1 MLVSQTRKDVRQDVL
16 GKLHRRAE
24 DLKPMME
31 EIQLKATGVAKS
43 GGQRGPGTVK
53 SDKKLTEFEPF
64 NLTAVKPR
72 TLLSEVPNCNKNYC
86 RVALV

>member
-1 MLVSQTRKDVRQDVL
+1 MLVRIVALEDVL

-24 DLKPMME
+24 DLRPMME

-53 SDKKLTEFEPF
+53 SDEAHRVRAVQSHGREAED
-64 NLTAVKPR
+64 TAVR
-72 TLLSEVPNCNKNYC
+72 SSELQQELL
-86 RVALV
+86 

>member
-1 MLVSQTRKDVRQDVL
+1 MD
-16 GKLHRRAE
+16 
-24 DLKPMME
+24 

-53 SDKKLTEFEPF
+53 SSKKLTEFEPF

-72 TLLSEVPNCNKNYC
+72 P
-86 RVALV
+86 ALESVKYPCPTNTE